1 MTECECEPPS
11 RLGRYHWCHCS
22 SASEEPCGYCDWVDG
37 HDCPTEYEDEE

>member
-11 RLGRYHWCHCS
+11 RLGRYQWCHCS